1 MSNTFRLLRF
11 FLPLQNPA
19 GFSLVDTVLFGV
31 ALLAIAA
38 ILLRTHLE
46 RILITLAA
54 RPILAASLLAALPAA
69 LRLALLPHHPVPA
82 PAVSDDF
89 AYLLLGDT
97 FAHFRLANPVH
108 PLHRFF
114 ETVFVLQEPS
124 YASIYPPGQGLIL
137 AFGQLVFQLPWAG
150 VLLSVAAFCAA
161 TFWMLRG
168 WVRPAWAL
176 LGGLLAVLM
185 FGPLNQWTNNYW
197 GGAVSATAG
206 CLIFGAIPRL
216 RKSPTTRDA
225 ILLGLGLSLQG
236 LTRPFEAALIGLC
249 LVPVLFGLPRKSL
262 QTAAITL
269 IPAILLTLAHNH
281 AVTGQWTRLPYMESR
296 LQYGVPAAFTFQKMP
311 ESNRPLVREQAMDYD
326 AQRDAHANAGT
337 YWTRLAGRFKF
348 LRFFLYAPL
357 YVALLFCFPALR
369 QRRYLWALGCIV
381 ALALGTNFYPY
392 FYPHYVAAATCLLL
406 LLAVTGLS
414 QMPRATATIIIIL
427 CVARFTAWYGIH
439 LLGDESL
446 YIATGSWQSWD
457 YINFGDF
464 EGRFAIDRQLA
475 AAPGQHLV
483 VVRYSPSHTLREW
496 IHNEADIDSAR
507 VVTALD
513 LGPEETE
520 RLRNYYPKRNVWL
533 LEPDRVPPRLTPYP
547 SPTQ

>member
-11 FLPLQNPA
+11 FLPLQNPV
-19 GFSLVDTVLFGV
+19 GFSLVDTVLFCV
-31 ALLAIAA
+31 ALLAITA
-38 ILLRTHLE
+38 ILLRTQLE
-46 RILITLAA
+46 RGLTALAA
-54 RPILAASLLAALPAA
+54 HPALAASLLATLPIA

-124 YASIYPPGQGLIL
+124 YASIYPPGQGLVL
-137 AFGQLVFQLPWAG
+137 AFGQLLFHQPWVG
-150 VLLSVAAFCAA
+150 VLLSVGAFCAA
-161 TFWMLRG
+161 IFWMLRG
-168 WVRPAWAL
+168 WVRPTWAL
-176 LGGLLAVLM
+176 LGGVFAIML

-216 RKSPTTRDA
+216 KKSPRTRDA
-225 ILLGLGLSLQG
+225 ILLGVGLSLQG
-236 LTRPFEAALIGLC
+236 LTRPFEAALIGVC
-249 LVPVLFGLPRKSL
+249 LLPVVFRLPSKTLR
-262 QTAAITL
+262 TAALTL
-269 IPAILLTLAHNH
+269 VPAILLTLAHNH
-281 AVTGQWTRLPYMESR
+281 AVTGHWTRLPYMESR
-296 LQYGVPAAFTFQKMP
+296 LQYGVPAAFTFQSMP
-311 ESNRPLVREQAMDYD
+311 EPSRPLVREQTMDYD
-326 AQRDAHANAGT
+326 AQRDTHATAGG
-337 YWTRLAGRFKF
+337 YWLRLAGRFKF

-357 YVALLFCFPALR
+357 YLALLFCFPALR
-369 QRRYLWALGCIV
+369 QKRYQWALACLII
-381 ALALGTNFYPY
+381 LALGTNFYPY
-392 FYPHYVAAATCLLL
+392 FYPHYVAAAACLLL

-414 QMPRATATIIIIL
+414 RMPRATAAIL
-427 CVARFTAWYGIH
+427 CILCLARFTAWYGIH
-439 LLGDESL
+439 LFGDANL
-446 YIATGSWQSWD
+446 YIATGPWQSWD

-464 EGRFAIDRQLA
+464 EGRFTIDRQLA
-475 AAPGQHLV
+475 NAPGQQLV

-496 IHNEADIDSAR
+496 IHNEADIDSSR

-513 LGPEETE
+513 LGPEETG
-520 RLRNYYPKRNVWL
+520 RLRSYYPQRNVWL